1 MRDSDWS
8 TVRTQEARWR
18 IDEMENASRTSG
30 KVNSAGR
37 KPRMANLELLRCIA
51 MMMVVVLH
59 YLGKGNLL
67 GDLSSESMTATGILA
82 WVLEMFC
89 IVAVNVYML
98 LSGYFLC
105 TSTWK
110 VSRLIKLLLQ
120 VWTYSVVI
128 GLLAVVTGIYPME
141 DFSLHYLFT
150 LFFPV
155 SMGHYW
161 FMTAYVFLYILLPLF
176 GGAVRKMTKQQMQVT
191 LVLLFVAFCILKSVL
206 PVRLEMDGKGYDCL
220 WYLCMFLMAAYIRR
234 FGMPVLN
241 KKGRC
246 LLGYVVCC
254 LLIFAG
260 TFGLR
265 LVYLKTGSLE
275 HIMKICIEYNHIL
288 PAAAA
293 VLLLGFFLQ
302 VQVSGKAAE
311 LINKIAPYTLG
322 VYLLHENIGVRY
334 AWQQWFGA
342 TRITSPAGLVMGT
355 VTAVVCVFA
364 LGVAVEALRTKCM
377 SVLGKVLDRWSLFH
391 KLNVKISEL
400 DGLFAE

>member
-1 MRDSDWS
+1 MTSD
-8 TVRTQEARWR
+8 
-18 IDEMENASRTSG
+18 
-30 KVNSAGR
+30 KVNNGNK

-67 GDLSSESMTATGILA
+67 GDLSVKTMTATGILA

-110 VSRLIKLLLQ
+110 LSRLIKLWLQ

-128 GLLAVVTGIYPME
+128 GLLAVVMGVYPME
-141 DFSLHYLFT
+141 QFSLHYLFT
-150 LFFPV
+150 LFFPIT
-155 SMGHYW
+155 MGHYW

-176 GGAVRKMTKQQMQVT
+176 AGAVRKMTKQQMQVT
-191 LVLLFVAFCILKSVL
+191 LVMLFIAFCILKSVL
-206 PVRLEMDGKGYDCL
+206 PVRLEMDAKGYDCL
-220 WYLCMFLMAAYIRR
+220 WYLCMFLVAAYVRR
-234 FGMPVLN
+234 FGMPILD
-241 KKGRC
+241 KKWTC

-254 LLIFAG
+254 VLILVG

-265 LVYLKTGSLE
+265 MVYLKTGSLE

-293 VLLLGFFLQ
+293 VLLFGFFLQ
-302 VQVSGKAAE
+302 VNLSSKLAGW
-311 LINKIAPYTLG
+311 ITKIAPYTLG
-322 VYLLHENIGVRY
+322 VYLIHENIGVRN
-334 AWQQWFGA
+334 AWQHWIGA
-342 TRITSPAGLVMGT
+342 GSISTPVGLLVGT
-355 VTAVVCVFA
+355 VCAVICVFT
-364 LGVAVEALRTKCM
+364 LGVIVDFLRTKCM
-377 SVLGKVLDRWSLFH
+377 DGLGSVLNKSSMAQKLNNKIEQLDRLF
-391 KLNVKISEL
+391 VE
-400 DGLFAE
+400 